1 MNKGVNSME
10 VIDNLSEI
18 HRVLFNYCEL
28 KKGKTRANHFALS
41 DKVYTP
47 ESLLDDALKMI
58 MAG

>member
-1 MNKGVNSME
+1 MNKGVNSIN

-18 HRVLFNYCEL
+18 HRVIFNYCDL
-28 KKGKTRANHFALS
+28 KNEKTRANYFAVS
-41 DKVYTP
+41 DKIYTP